1 MNLPDVFQTIAEVAI
16 GLAGF
21 SGLLVALRR
30 SSGPLIEVQ
39 KYRMRILF
47 ALSFGALFL
56 SLLPAIILYLEIGE
70 NRLWVYSSLAMSV
83 YSIYFLTWW
92 LSSSRRTARNHPE
105 IFHRWVF
112 SMMATG
118 HILNIVLQ
126 LIVVFSLV
134 DSGHV
139 GIFLFGLTWYL
150 VNASQQF
157 IRMLF
162 IQPQELPDAQ
172 S

>member
-1 MNLPDVFQTIAEVAI
+1 MILPDVFQTIAEVAI
-16 GLAGF
+16 ALAGF
-21 SGLLVALRR
+21 SGLLVALRK

-70 NRLWVYSSLAMSV
+70 DRLWIYSSLAMAV
-83 YSIYFLTWW
+83 YSIYFLAWW
-92 LSSSRRTARNHPE
+92 LSSSRRTAKNHPE
-105 IFHRWVF
+105 IFQRWVF
-112 SMMATG
+112 STMTVG
-118 HILNIVLQ
+118 HVLNLVLQ
-126 LIVVFSLV
+126 LIVVFAFV
-134 DSGHV
+134 DSGHA
-139 GIFLFGLTWYL
+139 GIFLIGLTWYL
-150 VNASQQF
+150 LNASQQF

-162 IQPQELPDAQ
+162 IQPQELPNAQ